1 MVATIHARLRSST
14 SEVHLELERHLALSC
29 EDLSMIRYRR
39 IIALFYGFYQ
49 PMEAGLDRL
58 RLLAPHRAFPLRAR
72 TELLKR
78 DLLAL
83 GWGERAI
90 AEIPTCADLPDLRT
104 AEHFAGCLYVLEGA
118 SLGGQV
124 IIRHLRGRLEFP
136 DHGGTA
142 FFAGD
147 GASTAA
153 RWKCVMKWLEH
164 VSHSGLGAQQI
175 VTSAC
180 ETFRALANWARSQGV
195 CHDR

>member
-14 SEVHLELERHLALSC
+14 KEVHLELERHLALLGG
-29 EDLSMIRYRR
+29 DLSMIRYTR
-39 IIALFYGFYQ
+39 IIALFYGFYR
-49 PMEAGLDRL
+49 PMEAGLQRL
-58 RLLAPHRAFPLRAR
+58 KILAPHRDFPLRAR
-72 TELLKR
+72 TELLKC

-83 GWGERAI
+83 GWEEHAI

-104 AEHFAGCLYVLEGA
+104 SEHFAGCLYVLEGA

-124 IIRHLRGRLEFP
+124 IVRHVRERLGLT

-153 RWKCVMKWLEH
+153 RWKCVLQWLEH
-164 VSHSGLGAQQI
+164 VSHSGLRAEQI

-180 ETFRALANWARSQGV
+180 QTFRALANWARAQGI
-195 CHDR
+195 HHEH